1 MNYAIILAGGIGS
14 RFWPLSRNLEP
25 KQFLNIGSKKSM
37 LEESIH
43 RVIGLIKKENIYL
56 AANKAHKQKIG
67 ECINKFNLS
76 LDNVLFEPEGK
87 NTLAPIGVLSQK
99 IYHIDPEAVIL
110 VLPCDHFVKN
120 KQPFLKLLNQGLEIA
135 NLGYIVTLGISP
147 KRPETGYGYIKVK
160 SKNPSPAQ
168 AGRKNQKSKVYY
180 EVENIV
186 EKPPLY
192 KAKQFIQDKRYYW
205 NSGIFI
211 FRADVILEEIRKI
224 RPAVYKTIVK
234 IKNKKD
240 LNNLWSGFPS
250 LSLDYAIMEETKI
263 AAMLPADYGWLDLG
277 SWQAIEDIAKKDKN
291 GNIFRGNCID
301 LGSKKSIVWS
311 QKKTIAT
318 LGLENLIVVDTQD
331 ALLVCAK
338 DKTQDVK
345 RIVQILKRKNCLKT
359 I

>member
-14 RFWPLSRNLEP
+14 RFWPLSRYLEP

-37 LEESIH
+37 LEESIDK
-43 RVIGLIKKENIYL
+43 IMGLIKKKHIYI
-56 AANKAHKQKIG
+56 AANKAHKQKIE

-76 LDNVLFEPEGK
+76 FNNILFEPEGK

-99 IYHIDPEAVIL
+99 FYHIDPEAVIV

-120 KQPFLKLLNQGLEIA
+120 KQRFLKLLNQGLEIA
-135 NLGYIVTLGISP
+135 NLRHIVTLGISP
-147 KRPETGYGYIKVK
+147 KRPETGYGYIKIK
-160 SKNPSPAQ
+160 SKPKSTCL
-168 AGRKNQKSKVYY
+168 AGRQEKAKLYY
-180 EVENIV
+180 EVEKII

-192 KAKQFIQDKRYYW
+192 KAKQFIQDKRYYY

-211 FRADVILEEIRKI
+211 FRADVMLEEIRKI
-224 RPAVYKTIVK
+224 RPAVYKAIIK
-234 IKNKKD
+234 IKNRKD
-240 LNNLWSGFPS
+240 LNNLWPRFPY

-277 SWQAIEDIAKKDKN
+277 SWQAIEEVAKKDKN

-301 LGSKKSIVWS
+301 IGSKNSIVWS
-311 QKKTIAT
+311 QKRTIAT
-318 LGLENLIVVDTQD
+318 LGLDNVIVVDTED

-338 DKTQDVK
+338 DKAQDVK
-345 RIVQILKRKNCLKT
+345 RIVRILKRKNCLSQ